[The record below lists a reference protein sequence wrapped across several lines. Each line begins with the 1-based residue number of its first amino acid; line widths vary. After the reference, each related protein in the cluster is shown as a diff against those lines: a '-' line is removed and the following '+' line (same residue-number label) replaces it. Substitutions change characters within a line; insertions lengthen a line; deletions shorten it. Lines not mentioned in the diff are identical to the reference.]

1 MPKGESDMRVGR
13 IVRVLTDST
22 RKESLSQSNN
32 DRMILVSIFYQVDEE
47 WNPEHEAYYKD
58 LYAPRQEEFI
68 KRFSDDNEEKRKY
81 LNNIKINTFN
91 NAPMT
96 KEDRKFPVV
105 LFSAGLGML
114 RDFYMFNIE
123 ELVTKGYIVVA
134 IEHVYDS
141 EFTVL
146 PDGGIIEQAEIFKD
160 LTLEMKEEVINI
172 RKKDTLFVLDQLTS
186 LNAEDKIIK
195 NKMDLDKIGAIGHSI
210 GAYSLFESF
219 NEDERIKVLVMLD
232 GAIQYINLSKKISEE
247 KKLNK
252 HLLNFR
258 KELNE
263 YEERMKFFIEKNEN
277 KLDGET
283 FKKLIVSQHHTVI
296 KQEKG
301 QEQLDQYLEEN
312 YQSFIKLSKTEHL
325 TFSDYFIINPELQ
338 DDKMLPIEEA
348 HSIINNIIVAFLNEH
363 LCKMNKDYTNIIND
377 NKYGELLKR

>member
-1 MPKGESDMRVGR
+1 MYKGESDMRVGR

-32 DRMILVSIFYQVDEE
+32 DRMILVSIFYQADEE

-96 KEDRKFPVV
+96 KEDREFPVM

-123 ELVTKGYIVVA
+123 KLVMEGYIVVT
-134 IEHVYDS
+134 IEHMYDS
-141 EFTVL
+141 EFTIL
-146 PDGGIIEQAEIFKD
+146 PDGTIIEQAEIFKD

-195 NKMDLDKIGAIGHSI
+195 NKMDLDKIGVIGHSI

-232 GAIQYINLSKKISEE
+232 GAIQYINLSKEISEG
-247 KKLNK
+247 KKLHK

-258 KELNE
+258 KELNG

-283 FKKLIVSQHHTVI
+283 FKKLIVGQHHTVI

-348 HSIINNIIVAFLNEH
+348 HNIINNIIVAFLNEH

-377 NKYGELLKR
+377 NIYGELLKR